1 MNLITNYLTATLL
14 RKAKTKDK
22 DLLLSWVLSNKAFIG
37 YATLKTPKHYWGMDL
52 KSLSTYAETAI
63 NKISQR
69 YPQIK
74 DYFATRYFTYVIFLG
89 ETYVID

>member
-22 DLLLSWVLSNKAFIG
+22 GLLLSWVLSNKAFIC
-37 YATLKTPKHYWGMDL
+37 YDTWKTTKHYWGMDL
-52 KSLSTYAETAI
+52 KFLSTYAETAI

-74 DYFATRYFTYVIFLG
+74 DCFATKYFPYVIFLG